1 MLCPYRFK
9 GSNTLVTDPQRPNIE
24 DNLSAGDQVMLILA
38 WPPGNRSRA
47 RHPRRKN
54 RPRTTA
60 QTKGLGPDFA
70 SVGVKC
76 RAAVASRRYRASPP
90 PSKPQRPPGPH
101 QFCPLPKACRMRI
114 CMHARRG
121 MVARRTN
128 MLSQHSPGPTELS
141 WPCDPVVAV
150 ISGHV
155 HWITGSPGLNHYPSV
170 RGLCERPHS
179 LV

>member
-47 RHPRRKN
+47 PHPRRKN

-60 QTKGLGPDFA
+60 QTKGLGPDF
-70 SVGVKC
+70 SCVGVRC
-76 RAAVASRRYRASPP
+76 RAAVTSRRYRASPP
-90 PSKPQRPPGPH
+90 PSKPQCPPGPH

-121 MVARRTN
+121 MVARPTN
-128 MLSQHSPGPTELS
+128 MLSLEGIRRVRRSCRGPAIPS
-141 WPCDPVVAV
+141 WPV
-150 ISGHV
+150 ISGNV
-155 HWITGSPGLNHYPSV
+155 HWIKWIA
-170 RGLCERPHS
+170 RPEP
-179 LV
+179 LPIGAWAV